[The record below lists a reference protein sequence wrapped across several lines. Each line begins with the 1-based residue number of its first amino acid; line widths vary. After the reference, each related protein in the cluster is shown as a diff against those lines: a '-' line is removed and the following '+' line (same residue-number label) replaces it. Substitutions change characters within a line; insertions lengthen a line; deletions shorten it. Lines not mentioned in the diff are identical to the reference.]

1 MNTPLIASFNPIK
14 ISKSL
19 DDCDIIDM
27 AAGNDFSVVVGRNR
41 LNDSYQVF
49 SFGSNLNGQL
59 GIGEIRHLRDVT
71 KIEGL
76 SNFVLK
82 RKGKNEKVAV
92 AQIACGAGHTIA
104 HLNIG
109 YVM

>member
-1 MNTPLIASFNPIK
+1 MNTLLIASFNPIK
-14 ISKSL
+14 ISRSL

-27 AAGNDFSVVVGRNR
+27 AAGNDFSAVVGRNR
-41 LNDSYQVF
+41 LNDSYEVF

-59 GIGEIRHLRDVT
+59 GIGEIRHLRDIT

-82 RKGKNEKVAV
+82 RKGKS
-92 AQIACGAGHTIA
+92 
-104 HLNIG
+104 
-109 YVM
+109 

>member
-41 LNDSYQVF
+41 LSDSY
-49 SFGSNLNGQL
+49 
-59 GIGEIRHLRDVT
+59 
-71 KIEGL
+71 
-76 SNFVLK
+76 
-82 RKGKNEKVAV
+82 
-92 AQIACGAGHTIA
+92 
-104 HLNIG
+104 
-109 YVM
+109 